1 MRPFRILQHICTMDQ
16 NETIRVAVFDDSSDR
31 RESLSYLLGLFD
43 DMECVG
49 LFEDATDAVEKLR
62 ECNPHVVLMDIEMPR
77 TNGIEGVKAIKAA
90 LPEVIVIMQTVF
102 EDDDSLF
109 KSIRAGASGYIL
121 KRDDPQRTIEAV
133 REARNGGASM
143 NASMALKILRF
154 FHSQESDEATEDP
167 AKPSYPL
174 TDRERNILSLMVDG
188 LSYKMI
194 ASREN
199 ISYHTVNSHIR
210 NIYDKLHVHS
220 ASEAV
225 SKALREGLV
234 D

>member
-1 MRPFRILQHICTMDQ
+1 MDHPD
-16 NETIRVAVFDDSSDR
+16 TIRVAVFDDSWDR
-31 RESLSYLLGLFD
+31 RESLSYLIDLFE

-49 LFEDATDAVEKLR
+49 IFEDATDAVEKLR
-62 ECNPHVVLMDIEMPR
+62 SCNPHVVLMDIEMPR

-90 LPEVIVIMQTVF
+90 MPEVTVIMQTVF
-102 EDDDSLF
+102 EDDDNLF
-109 KSIRAGASGYIL
+109 NSIRAGASGYIL
-121 KRDDPQRTIEAV
+121 KRDDPYRTIQAV

-143 NASMALKILRF
+143 NAGMALKVLRF
-154 FHSQESDEATEDP
+154 FQAQTTSEEVADEST
-167 AKPSYPL
+167 KPSYPL
-174 TDRERNILSLMVDG
+174 TERERNILSLMVDG

-194 ASREN
+194 AGREN

-225 SKALREGLV
+225 SKALREGLI

>member
-1 MRPFRILQHICTMDQ
+1 MDQ
-16 NETIRVAVFDDSSDR
+16 PDLIRVAVFDDSWDR
-31 RESLSYLLGLFD
+31 RESLSYLIDLFE

-49 LFEDATDAVEKLR
+49 IFEDATDAVDKLR
-62 ECNPHVVLMDIEMPR
+62 NCNPHVVLMDIEMPR

-90 LPEVIVIMQTVF
+90 LPEVVVIMQTVF

-109 KSIRAGASGYIL
+109 RSIRAGASGYIL
-121 KRDDPQRTIEAV
+121 KRDDPYRTIQAV

-143 NASMALKILRF
+143 NAGMALKILRF
-154 FHSQESDEATEDP
+154 FHAQAADEVTRDP
-167 AKPSYPL
+167 AKPSYSL
-174 TDRERNILSLMVDG
+174 TERERDILSLMVDG

-210 NIYDKLHVHS
+210 SIYDKLHVHS

-225 SKALREGLV
+225 SKALREGLI

>member
-1 MRPFRILQHICTMDQ
+1 MDQ
-16 NETIRVAVFDDSSDR
+16 HDTIRVAVFDDSSDR

-49 LFEDATDAVEKLR
+49 LFEDATDAVEKLLD
-62 ECNPHVVLMDIEMPR
+62 CNPHVVLMDIEMPR
-77 TNGIEGVKAIKAA
+77 TNGIEGVKAIKAS
-90 LPEVIVIMQTVF
+90 LPEVTVIMQTVF

-109 KSIRAGASGYIL
+109 RSIRAGASGYIL
-121 KRDDPQRTIEAV
+121 KRDDSYRTIQAI
-133 REARNGGASM
+133 REARNGGAAM
-143 NASMALKILRF
+143 NAGMALKILRF
-154 FHSQESDEATEDP
+154 FHAQGADEGSEDTTSSYQLTE
-167 AKPSYPL
+167 
-174 TDRERNILSLMVDG
+174 RERNILSLMVDG

-194 ASREN
+194 AGREN

-225 SKALREGLV
+225 SKALRERLV
-234 D
+234 G

>member
-1 MRPFRILQHICTMDQ
+1 MNRHDP
-16 NETIRVAVFDDSSDR
+16 IRVAVFDDSWDR
-31 RESLSYLLGLFD
+31 RESLSYLIDLFE

-49 LFEDATDAVEKLR
+49 IFEDATDAVDKVR
-62 ECNPHVVLMDIEMPR
+62 SCNPQVVLMDIEMPR

-90 LPEVIVIMQTVF
+90 MPEVTVIMQTIF
-102 EDDDSLF
+102 EDDDNLF
-109 KSIRAGASGYIL
+109 NSIRAGASGYIL
-121 KRDDPQRTIEAV
+121 KRDDPYRTIQAV

-143 NASMALKILRF
+143 NAGMALKILRF
-154 FHSQESDEATEDP
+154 FHAQEANEATDNS
-167 AKPSYPL
+167 AKTSYAL
-174 TDRERNILSLMVDG
+174 TERERKVLSLMVDG

-194 ASREN
+194 ATREN

-225 SKALREGLV
+225 SKALREGLI